1 MHLKRMDF
9 NQICALAFSITRETC
24 AATSLYNCK
33 CDMCGGA
40 RNFRVKGGIGAR
52 RFNHLLMCVGTGKA
66 GSGEGI
72 KMIVAE

>member
-1 MHLKRMDF
+1 LEKNGF
-9 NQICALAFSITRETC
+9 SIKSALAFSITRETC